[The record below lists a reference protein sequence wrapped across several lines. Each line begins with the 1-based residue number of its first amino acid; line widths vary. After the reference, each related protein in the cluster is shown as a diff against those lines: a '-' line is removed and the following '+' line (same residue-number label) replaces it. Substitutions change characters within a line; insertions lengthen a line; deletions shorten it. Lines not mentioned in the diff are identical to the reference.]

1 MATPADKDSLDN
13 INKINES
20 AKTLANTYKQIEQS
34 TGRLNADQKETLD
47 IAKSLVNVSYEIGKS
62 INLRI
67 SGEAKSRDIAKQI
80 KVLTQNQLNQNG
92 ELNKLTDNSVKAN
105 IAKRITQQQLVR
117 ATQEQITAEEKLGQK
132 ASTVANIQSTIR
144 NYEAGIIQARL
155 NNNNILARTLSHLKN
170 QASLNLST
178 AKQAERDAKEDLKN
192 KDRALSS
199 ATKISEEAK
208 KQSKIAYDAKK
219 AYEAAIDAQK
229 QELELLNK
237 AKIIAQGKEVLNVL
251 AEKFNVKQIKDMFTL
266 VGVFKMILDS
276 ALNYNKISVEIG
288 KNFGYGAEQANRVAS
303 NLVSI
308 AQHSDNVNVTLKNAA
323 ESMNQLNTQT
333 GFVAEYS
340 AKTLETQIMLTK
352 QFGLTAD
359 EAAGV
364 YKLSVL
370 TGKSS
375 EQVNKAMVGAFVASR
390 NQLKVGLP
398 FKATIAEA
406 AKVSGQLAANLKNN
420 PELLVQAVS
429 QAKALGTTL
438 EQTKRQGESLLDFE
452 SSIESELKAELLTGQ
467 AINLERARAAA
478 LMGDQVTV
486 MKELTDQGM
495 TLEKFQNM
503 NVLAQKSFAAAIGLS
518 SDELANQLTKQ
529 KLAVESGKSLAQL
542 TEEEALE
549 AEKRQNIQDKFN
561 AAVEKLQDLIGNL
574 VAGPF
579 GQFLELLVN
588 SLGVITKIG
597 VALGAVYVVSKA
609 ITVTQALLTALK
621 TEESIATGVNN
632 LLLTAKTAI
641 MNTQLGIA
649 VAAAAAAVVA
659 NPLLGLAGLAAAA
672 GVGALVYS
680 QMKDGVIDPKKGPV
694 MYGDFGSVQLNPR
707 DKAMYDADGRIK
719 VGTNLNPQQSTQ
731 DNSGVVAAIDRQTN
745 VIASKN
751 YSPTMKIDGVVV
763 STIAAQSSYNLA

>member
-13 INKINES
+13 IGKINTA
-20 AKTLANTYKQIEQS
+20 AKTLADTYKQIENS
-34 TGRLNADQKETLD
+34 VGRLNADQQETLD
-47 IAKSLVNVSYEIGKS
+47 IAKSLASASSDIEKS

-80 KVLTQNQLNQNG
+80 KILTQNQLNQNG
-92 ELNKLTDNSVKAN
+92 ELNKLGTVYNNQLNLARTLRLQQAN
-105 IAKRITQQQLVR
+105 
-117 ATQEQITAEEKLGQK
+117 ATREQVAAEEALGQK
-132 ASTVANIQSTIR
+132 ASTVANIQSTIK
-144 NYEAGIIQARL
+144 NYEAGIVQARL
-155 NNNNILARTLSHLKN
+155 NGNNTLARTLGHLKN
-170 QASLNLST
+170 QANLNLAS
-178 AKQAERDAKEDLKN
+178 AKQAEKDAKEDLKN
-192 KDRALSS
+192 KDKALNQ
-199 ATKISEEAK
+199 ATKLTDEAK
-208 KQSKIAYDAKK
+208 KQARETLAAKIAY
-219 AYEAAIDAQK
+219 EGAIEAQK
-229 QELELLNK
+229 KELELLNK
-237 AKIIAQGKEVLNVL
+237 AKTVAQGKEVLNVL

-266 VGVFKMILDS
+266 VGIFKMILDS

-288 KNFGYGAEQANRVAS
+288 KNFGYGADQANRVAS
-303 NLVSI
+303 NLVNI
-308 AQHSDNVNVTLKNAA
+308 AQSSDNINVTLKNAA
-323 ESMNQLNTQT
+323 EAMSQLNIQT

-340 AKTLETQIMLTK
+340 ADALETQIMLTK
-352 QFGLTAD
+352 QFGLTAE
-359 EAAGV
+359 EAAGI

-398 FKATIAEA
+398 FKETMAEA

-420 PELLVQAVS
+420 PEFIVKAVA

-561 AAVEKLQDLIGNL
+561 IAIEKLQDLIGNL

-579 GQFLELLVN
+579 GQLLEVITSILSNTTALWTILGGLGGYMVASILPAFSKLGVMMRFIRMQGIGAAIVSVIKGAWE
-588 SLGVITKIG
+588 SLGGLPVVGPIL
-597 VALGAVYVVSKA
+597 AGAA
-609 ITVTQALLTALK
+609 IA
-621 TEESIATGVNN
+621 G
-632 LLLTAKTAI
+632 
-641 MNTQLGIA
+641 GIA
-649 VAAAAAAVVA
+649 LINSYKADDLMSE
-659 NPLLGLAGLAAAA
+659 PG
-672 GVGALVYS
+672 
-680 QMKDGVIDPKKGPV
+680 
-694 MYGDFGSVQLNPR
+694 YGKRTLTTKEGQFKLNDR
-707 DKAMYDADGRIK
+707 DTLIA
-719 VGTNLNPQQSTQ
+719 GTNLGGGIKPQQQQSTQ
-731 DNSGVVAAIDRQTN
+731 DNSGMIAAINSLHQTL
-745 VIASKN
+745 SQKN
-751 YSPTMKIDGVVV
+751 FSPVLKAD
-763 STIAAQSSYNLA
+763 STILATTTAQGSYNLA

>member
-47 IAKSLVNVSYEIGKS
+47 IAKSLVNVSSEIGKS

-80 KVLTQNQLNQNG
+80 KALTQNQLNQNG
-92 ELNKLTDNSVKAN
+92 ELNKLADNSVKAN
-105 IAKRITQQQLVR
+105 ITKRITQQQLVK
-117 ATQEQITAEEKLGQK
+117 ATREQVIAEEALGQK
-132 ASTVANIQSTIR
+132 ASQVADIQNKIQ

-155 NNNNILARTLSHLKN
+155 SNNNTLARTLTHLKN
-170 QASLNLST
+170 QASLTLTS

-192 KDRALSS
+192 KNKALNIT
-199 ATKISEEAK
+199 TKISEEAK

-237 AKIIAQGKEVLNVL
+237 AKVIAQGKEVLDVL
-251 AEKFNVKQIKDMFTL
+251 TEKFNVKQIKDMFTL
-266 VGVFKMILDS
+266 VGIIRLIVDASLLF
-276 ALNYNKISVEIG
+276 NKISTDIS
-288 KNFGYGAEQANRVAS
+288 KNFAYTTSEADRLTYDLLNA
-303 NLVSI
+303 
-308 AQHSDNVNVTLKNAA
+308 AQNSDNLNVTLKNAA
-323 ESMNQLNTQT
+323 EAMGQLNEQT

-340 AKTLETQIMLTK
+340 ADALETQIMLTK
-352 QFGLTAD
+352 QFRLTAD

-370 TGKSS
+370 NGKSS
-375 EQVNKAMVGAFVASR
+375 EQINQSMVSAFVASR
-390 NQLKVGLP
+390 NQLKVGIP
-398 FKATIAEA
+398 FKTTMAEA

-420 PELLVQAVS
+420 PEFIVKAVA
-429 QAKALGTTL
+429 QAKALGITL
-438 EQTKRQGESLLDFE
+438 EQTKRQGELLLDFE

-467 AINLERARAAA
+467 ALNLERARAAA

-486 MKELTDQGM
+486 MKELADQGM

-549 AEKRQNIQDKFN
+549 AQKRQTIQDKFN
-561 AAVEKLQDLIGNL
+561 AGIDKLKDIIGNL
-574 VAGPF
+574 LSGPVSQLLDILTDVLQVVTFIGKPFAVINKLIDKITGSAKGLGSVLKGILGIVAAIAIWSNPLMALGTLAIA
-579 GQFLELLVN
+579 G
-588 SLGVITKIG
+588 GVI
-597 VALGAVYVVSKA
+597 AGA
-609 ITVTQALLTALK
+609 QALIPNMA
-621 TEESIATGVNN
+621 EGGVVPATPGGKIVRVAEAGQSEAIIPLNKMNN
-632 LLLTAKTAI
+632 I
-641 MNTQLGIA
+641 
-649 VAAAAAAVVA
+649 VA
-659 NPLLGLAGLAAAA
+659 
-672 GVGALVYS
+672 
-680 QMKDGVIDPKKGPV
+680 
-694 MYGDFGSVQLNPR
+694 
-707 DKAMYDADGRIK
+707 
-719 VGTNLNPQQSTQ
+719 PQQ
-731 DNSGVVAAIDRQTN
+731 DNSALISAINRQTD
-745 VIASKN
+745 VISSKN
-751 YSPTMKIDGVVV
+751 YNPILKTMINGNE
-763 STIAAQSSYNLA
+763 IATTTAQGSYNLA

>member
-178 AKQAERDAKEDLKN
+178 AKQAERDAKEDLRN

-251 AEKFNVKQIKDMFTL
+251 AEKFNIKQIKDMFTL
-266 VGVFKMILDS
+266 VGIFKMILDS

-303 NLVSI
+303 NLKSV
-308 AQHSDNVNVTLKNAA
+308 AQSSDNINVTLKNAA
-323 ESMNQLNTQT
+323 EAMNQLNTQT

-467 AINLERARAAA
+467 AINLERARSAA

-579 GQFLELLVN
+579 GKLLEVITSILSNTTALWTILGGLGGYMVASILPAFSKLGVMMRFIRMQGIGAAIVSVIKGAWESLGGLPVVGPILAGAAIAGGIALVN
-588 SLGVITKIG
+588 S
-597 VALGAVYVVSKA
+597 YKA
-609 ITVTQALLTALK
+609 DDLMSEPGYGKRTLT
-621 TEESIATGVNN
+621 TEEGQFKLNDRDTLIAGTD
-632 LLLTAKTAI
+632 
-641 MNTQLGIA
+641 LG
-649 VAAAAAAVVA
+649 
-659 NPLLGLAGLAAAA
+659 GG
-672 GVGALVYS
+672 
-680 QMKDGVIDPKKGPV
+680 
-694 MYGDFGSVQLNPR
+694 
-707 DKAMYDADGRIK
+707 IK
-719 VGTNLNPQQSTQ
+719 PQQQPMQ
-731 DNSGVVAAIDRQTN
+731 DNSGMIAAINSLHQTL
-745 VIASKN
+745 SQKN
-751 YSPTMKIDGVVV
+751 FSPVLKAD
-763 STIAAQSSYNLA
+763 STILATTTAQGSYNLA